1 MCIAAMLL
9 AAATAWGWGETL
21 REKVI
26 DGRTFSYRFYWN
38 DNGYTNVSIYAIS
51 PQDGDIVI
59 PARIDDTD
67 NVGLGSITIGY
78 SQHHDIAGPGTTSV
92 HLPPSATG
100 IPAYCFQGCANL
112 TNINL
117 ECVTWF
123 GMFAFD
129 KCSNLVTTV
138 HVKTNT
144 YFEISSYRSSLNQS
158 YTFRDCVSL
167 KDVIIDEGV
176 KSLGGIGVFSGCG
189 IESVKLPSTL
199 QSMNSTFVRT
209 PLREIDIPDS
219 VKDIGGAFGGCTNLV
234 QATIGRGIES
244 LDQGDFNG
252 CTSLER
258 IVFKKPSALVK
269 INGGFARCTNLTEV
283 EIPDGVVSLDNSTFQ
298 YCTKLAHV
306 TLPDTLRL
314 IGYATFW
321 GCAGLKTIDI
331 PSGVTN
337 IADSAFTY
345 SGLVEAVLPEGLQ
358 SIGSSAFSSCKA
370 LRSVTI
376 PSTVT
381 SIGNGAF
388 GYTALRTV
396 VVPDSVQGTLAVFS
410 GCTNL
415 ESVVIGNGITTLG
428 GFSDCYK
435 LGRIVVPNSVTNISG
450 YAFKN
455 YGGEIVLGNPTPSLG
470 YQAFSYSSPA
480 KITCLGGLPTPSNYM
495 AKNSRIVVTSE
506 YLHEWLPWLVEN
518 KVKNYAVLDET
529 TQEEICVIL
538 DERGLDSVG
547 VMSALG
553 IAAARGMDANGA
565 TATYA
570 MPELSIASFDPSAG
584 RVEVAVKP
592 AAGCTVSA
600 GLVSACVAV
609 EGSNDLK
616 QWNSVEAS
624 VGDERY
630 VGTGKFVCTFNASTY
645 RFYKVKV
652 SPRN

>member
-1 MCIAAMLL
+1 M
-9 AAATAWGWGETL
+9 
-21 REKVI
+21 
-26 DGRTFSYRFYWN
+26 
-38 DNGYTNVSIYAIS
+38 
-51 PQDGDIVI
+51 
-59 PARIDDTD
+59 
-67 NVGLGSITIGY
+67 
-78 SQHHDIAGPGTTSV
+78 
-92 HLPPSATG
+92 
-100 IPAYCFQGCANL
+100 
-112 TNINL
+112 
-117 ECVTWF
+117 
-123 GMFAFD
+123 
-129 KCSNLVTTV
+129 
-138 HVKTNT
+138 
-144 YFEISSYRSSLNQS
+144 
-158 YTFRDCVSL
+158 
-167 KDVIIDEGV
+167 
-176 KSLGGIGVFSGCG
+176 
-189 IESVKLPSTL
+189 
-199 QSMNSTFVRT
+199 
-209 PLREIDIPDS
+209 EIDIPDS

-244 LDQGDFNG
+244 LDQGDFND

-435 LGRIVVPNSVTNISG
+435 LGRIVVPNSVTNIED
-450 YAFKN
+450 YAFQN
-455 YGGEIVLGNPTPSLG
+455 YRGEIVFGNPTP
-470 YQAFSYSSPA
+470 AFSYRTFRYCYPS
-480 KITCLGGLPTPSNYM
+480 KVTFLGGFPTSLYYLGISE
-495 AKNSRIVVTSE
+495 SRVGKYVVTE
-506 YLHEWLPWLVEN
+506 EHLHEWLPWFVAN
-518 KVKNYAVLDET
+518 KKTNYAVLDET
-529 TQEEICVIL
+529 TQEEIRVIL
-538 DERGLDSVG
+538 DERGLNSVG